1 MLTAQALSDSTSL
14 GPVHLRVT
22 NADKT
27 AQLWTQVVGMQIVA
41 RGKGRLDL
49 GLEGDTLI
57 TLHNDASAPAQ
68 GRAAGLFHLALELP
82 SRLELARA
90 TRRLLDV
97 GYPCAGQDHL
107 VNESVYFSDRD
118 GINFELSVS
127 TPERARIV
135 IVDGH
140 PYFQT
145 QDGVSHSGIAPLDM
159 RRLLNEAA
167 EHGPGSGTLPPGTM
181 VGHLHMRSNTPEATM
196 RFYTER
202 IGFKPHIASA
212 AFGMFD
218 GGTAARPHI
227 VAFNNWG
234 GRNLP
239 KPLRSSAGLRS
250 FTIELPAAE
259 LDALGPALAATTT
272 TTWDGTSLAFSDPDG
287 NGVSLR
293 PVQRSQQNN

>member
-1 MLTAQALSDSTSL
+1 MLTAPRALPDATRL

-27 AQLWTQVVGMQIVA
+27 AQLWTEIIGLQIVA
-41 RGKGRLDL
+41 RGEGRVDL
-49 GLEGDTLI
+49 GVEGDTLI
-57 TLHNDASAPAQ
+57 TLHSDASAPMP
-68 GRAAGLFHLALELP
+68 GRSTGLFHLALELP

-90 TRRLLDV
+90 ARRLVDV
-97 GYPCAGQDHL
+97 GHPCGGQDHL
-107 VNESVYFSDRD
+107 VNESIYFSDRD
-118 GINFELSVS
+118 GINVELTVS
-127 TPERARIV
+127 TAERARIV

-145 QDGVSHSGIAPLDM
+145 LDGAPHSGIAPLDM
-159 RRLLNEAA
+159 RRLLSDAT
-167 EHGPGSGTLPPGTM
+167 EHGPGAGTLPPGTI
-181 VGHLHMRSNTPEATM
+181 VGHVHMRSNTPDTTM

-239 KPLRSSAGLRS
+239 KPSASCAGLQS

-259 LDALGPALAATTT
+259 LDALDPSLAATTT

-287 NGVSLR
+287 NRVSLR
-293 PVQRSQQNN
+293 PV

>member
-1 MLTAQALSDSTSL
+1 MLTARQALSDSTKL

-22 NADKT
+22 DADTT
-27 AQLWTQVVGMQIVA
+27 AELWTQVVGLQIVA
-41 RGKGRLDL
+41 RGEGRTDL

-57 TLHNDASAPAQ
+57 TLHSDARAPVQ
-68 GRAAGLFHLALELP
+68 GRATGLFHLALELP

-90 TRRLLDV
+90 ARRLLDV
-97 GYPCAGQDHL
+97 GHPCSGQDHL

-118 GINFELSVS
+118 GIAIELTVS

-145 QDGVSHSGIAPLDM
+145 VDGAPHSGIAPLDM
-159 RRLLNEAA
+159 RRLLNEVT
-167 EHGPGSGTLPPGTM
+167 EHGPGAGSLPPATT
-181 VGHLHMRSNTPEATM
+181 VGHVHMRSNTPEATM
-196 RFYTER
+196 RFYTES
-202 IGFKPHIASA
+202 IGFRPHIASA

-239 KPLRSSAGLRS
+239 KPSDSSAGLRS

-259 LDALGPALAATTT
+259 LDALGPALAAATTSA
-272 TTWDGTSLAFSDPDG
+272 WDGTCLAFSDPDG

-293 PVQRSQQNN
+293 PV